1 MTQRSAVP
9 RPTGAKGEVPDPGQS
24 ARAIWLAFAAVVGSF
39 FLTNFIVLRET
50 SSVNEYAASI
60 SDTSSPSI
68 ELLSSIR
75 RSVLLVELELERLSS
90 DPPPSGPLSAGPTA
104 QRASEGLDELRR
116 AVREYLQIQPLPEDR
131 AMVQRIDDGWVRF
144 DRASRDALPMLVRAL
159 AGGVV
164 DVDVDVP
171 QEVIDAGDALLTD
184 VARAVEL
191 NAGRGREAADR
202 IREVRRRSVWGASV
216 LNGVCGLLALV
227 LVRIIQRQL
236 AARRTIVEAH
246 TRFLE
251 EQAEELELFTGR
263 VAHDIRN
270 PLSAARLS
278 AELAARKSS
287 EPEVRARIEAA
298 TRSLSRADLI
308 ITGLLDFARSGA
320 RPDPGARSEPRAVI
334 SDLLPS
340 LLPEAEEARVTLT
353 QEPIPPVL
361 VACST
366 GVYLSLVA
374 NLVRNAIKYMGDS
387 TLRNVTVR
395 VRHERDGVLTEVVD
409 TGPGIP
415 AESHRALFEP
425 WFRSHRGG
433 EGLGLGLATV
443 KKLAEG
449 HGGRVG
455 VRSAPG
461 SGSTF
466 FFELPYAG
474 PAVADSPPEGG
485 VL

>member
-9 RPTGAKGEVPDPGQS
+9 RPNGAKAEVPDPGQS

-39 FLTNFIVLRET
+39 FVTNFIVLRET
-50 SSVNEYAASI
+50 ASVNGYAASI

-90 DPPPSGPLSAGPTA
+90 DPPPSGPLSAVPTA
-104 QRASEGLDELRR
+104 QRAAEGLDELRR
-116 AVREYLQIQPLPEDR
+116 AVRAYLQIQPLPEDR
-131 AMVQRIDDGWVRF
+131 AMVQLIDDGWVRF
-144 DRASRDALPMLVRAL
+144 DRASREALTVLATPPNDAN
-159 AGGVV
+159 
-164 DVDVDVP
+164 VDVP
-171 QEVIDAGDALLTD
+171 QEVIDAGDALLTGT
-184 VARAVEL
+184 ARAIEL
-191 NAGRGREAADR
+191 NAGRGREAAER
-202 IREVRRRSVWGASV
+202 IREVRQRSVWGASV

-287 EPEVRARIEAA
+287 EADVRARIEAA
-298 TRSLSRADLI
+298 IRSLSRADLI

-353 QEPIPPVL
+353 HEPIPPVL
-361 VACST
+361 VSCST

-387 TLRNVTVR
+387 PLRNVTVR
-395 VRHERDGVLTEVVD
+395 VRHARDRVLTEVVD

-415 AESHRALFEP
+415 AESQRALFEP

-455 VRSAPG
+455 VHSEPG

-474 PAVADSPPEGG
+474 PAVADSRPEGS